1 MQNQF
6 FQVVSVEKFRSL
18 LNSFPPLTEKERVS
32 LADACGRVL
41 AGDITAGEHIPP
53 FHRSSMDGYAVA
65 AADTFGASES
75 SPAYLDIMGHVD
87 IERIPEINLESG
99 QCAGVVTGSSL
110 PEGADSVVMQEY
122 CHPVGSAA
130 LQITHAVAPGE
141 NVLFKGE
148 DCSPGDTAVPGNA
161 VLNSGQIG
169 ILAALGIPAVPV
181 YRRPR
186 AGIIVTG
193 DELVPVED
201 SPHGAQ
207 IRDVNSH
214 SISCL
219 IAQSGAQPVIY
230 GIVPDEEEDMAHVL
244 HTACQECDLLLIS
257 GGSSVGTRD
266 VTLGAMGR
274 LPDFHLLAH
283 GVSISPG
290 KPTILASSGS
300 LPLIGLPG
308 QITSAQ
314 VVTMVL
320 IRPFLEYLQGRRQ
333 FPGDDATGRPR
344 AALSRNIA
352 SKQGREDYV
361 RTRLKHQDGQ
371 LVAEPVLGPGGLLRT
386 LLEADGLI
394 RIPENAEGLQKGET
408 AEILPL

>member
-1 MQNQF
+1 MKNQF
-6 FQVVSVEKFRSL
+6 FQVVSVKEFRSL
-18 LNSFPPLTEKERVS
+18 LNSFSPLSESELVS
-32 LADACGRVL
+32 LREGCSRVV
-41 AGDITAGEHIPP
+41 AGDIAAGEPIPP

-75 SPAYLDIMGHVD
+75 SPAYLDIIGHVD
-87 IERIPEINLESG
+87 IQSMPQFSLERG
-99 QCAGVVTGSSL
+99 QCAEVVTGSSL

-141 NVLFKGE
+141 SVLFKGE

-186 AGIIVTG
+186 AAIIVTG

-201 SPHGAQ
+201 SPQGAQ
-207 IRDVNSH
+207 IRDVNTH
-214 SISCL
+214 AISCL
-219 IAQSGAQPVIY
+219 IAQCGAQPINY
-230 GIVPDEEEDMAHVL
+230 GIVPDEEEDMGRVL
-244 HTACQECDLLLIS
+244 HAACQECDLLLIS

-266 VTLGAMGR
+266 VTLSAMGR

-290 KPTILASSGS
+290 KPTILARSGS

-308 QITSAQ
+308 QVTSAQ

-320 IRPFLEYLQGRRQ
+320 IRPFLEYLQGKRR
-333 FPGDDATGRPR
+333 FPEDDAAGRTQ
-344 AALSRNIA
+344 ATLTRNIA

-361 RTRLKHQDGQ
+361 RTKLKRRDGQ
-371 LVAEPVLGPGGLLRT
+371 LMAEPVLGPGGLLRT

-394 RIPENAEGLQKGET
+394 RISENAEGLEKGES